1 MYRLCKPLKGKSVK
15 LSFDAKRSECYVP
28 SPVTPVRIVKL
39 PDGVVKFCNDVHLL
53 FNQER
58 LNKLLGADTLQSWL
72 GSLDSNY
79 RKAVDT
85 SKLPDDVVL
94 KFCKSRY
101 IQSPSELLAWS
112 QYLNAEAYN
121 LVKEYNE
128 EVANSVKEQAAQSS
142 ESAQSVEPKE

>member
-1 MYRLCKPLKGKSVK
+1 MFRLCKPLKGKSVK
-15 LSFDAKRSECYVP
+15 LSFDSKRSECYIP
-28 SPVTPVRIVKL
+28 SSVTPVRILKL

-58 LNKLLGADTLQSWL
+58 LRKLLGADTLQSWL

-112 QYLNAEAYN
+112 QYLNSEAEN
-121 LVKEYNE
+121 LVNEYNE
-128 EVANSVKEQAAQSS
+128 EVANFAKQQAVQSS
-142 ESAQSVEPKE
+142 EPVQFSEPKD

>member
-1 MYRLCKPLKGKSVK
+1 MFRLCKPIKGKSVK
-15 LSFDAKRSECYVP
+15 LSFDAKRSECYTP

-39 PDGVVKFCNDVHLL
+39 PDGVIKFCNDVHLL

-85 SKLPDDVVL
+85 SKLPDEVVL

-112 QYLNAEAYN
+112 SYLNAEADN
-121 LVKEYNE
+121 LVNDYNAE
-128 EVANSVKEQAAQSS
+128 LAKAAEQQSS
-142 ESAQSVEPKE
+142 ASPDPAASADPA